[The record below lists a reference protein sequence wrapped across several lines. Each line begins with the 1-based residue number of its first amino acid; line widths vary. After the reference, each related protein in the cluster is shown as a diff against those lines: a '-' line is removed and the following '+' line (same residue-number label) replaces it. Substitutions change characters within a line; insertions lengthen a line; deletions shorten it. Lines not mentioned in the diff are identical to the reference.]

1 MAKILL
7 MEDDYEEA
15 SLLSELLS
23 ELGHIVVTTHEATSA
38 LNIYGTSSFDLIITD
53 VLVRGANQKKGGIFL
68 IGAIRCQ
75 EVATK
80 KPSTDISHIGS
91 GVSHQGLRTRNSNGE
106 YRGRYVHAK
115 ARHGERAGGG
125 NRPTSLSDPM
135 IFSPQEECTGGIV
148 WLTSSRD
155 HLRED
160 RLKDMP
166 ACWVSFGV
174 IRHFKWPLDP
184 RNVS

>member
-80 KPSTDISHIGS
+80 NHQPILAISGAASLIKDCALETQMENIGADMFMQKP
-91 GVSHQGLRTRNSNGE
+91 VMVKELE
-106 YRGRYVHAK
+106 
-115 ARHGERAGGG
+115 AGIAQLLYQT
-125 NRPTSLSDPM
+125 P
-135 IFSPQEECTGGIV
+135 
-148 WLTSSRD
+148 
-155 HLRED
+155 
-160 RLKDMP
+160 
-166 ACWVSFGV
+166 
-174 IRHFKWPLDP
+174 
-184 RNVS
+184 